1 MFLPESSKFN
11 HERITICPVVEPCQ
25 INFRILELRF
35 GYSRGQK
42 MVLIDGLRKLS
53 LSPSLS
59 PSLLIPHSN
68 LSAMHLPPTP
78 TQKYPDTITM
88 TIRKDLVEE
97 IVRLQGEEIGRL
109 RAQLTKGLV
118 NEPVDLGTTPPLL
131 PRACGASD
139 SEEQELSSP
148 ITEPNESESGG
159 NESEEV
165 VEIPK
170 MRSEKG
176 TQCDCADVM
185 AAERKL
191 RHELADTLSHVKK
204 VEENRDALDR
214 SNDILRKTV
223 AQLSEEV
230 CRAHLELE
238 HTRALLERPET
249 KTISQLSEEVCRVHS
264 ELEHTRALLQKRP
277 ETKTIAQLSE
287 EVCRVR
293 SELEHTRALLE
304 ESKAQ
309 INVSSPSTLVS
320 ATQDKPVSV
329 EQLSKIKDLTV
340 TLEPSIPKKELQ
352 SDTSDTQSATDDP
365 KPGVEQQQLPEAPP
379 GPSPSFPWQHFALA
393 HVLYSP
399 VTSQVKPKEL
409 KKLCKTAIG
418 ASSFRKFWSVVS
430 TPVIVDHR
438 NDRHAWVVF
447 VSSRTGQS
455 SSKAQ
460 KKVEIKAQKK
470 LPEGRLKGA
479 FVIRQGMELHII
491 GEYERDP
498 DALPET
504 LGLSEYELLPYPVKE
519 YIFKAVRNVKGNLIH
534 TTDELMASIVSP
546 SGVVIRIVRMVQVQP
561 GKVLEDLIMNE
572 ARNQGYEMTRSE

>member
-249 KTISQLSEEVCRVHS
+249 KTIAQLSEEVCRVHS
-264 ELEHTRALLQKRP
+264 ELEHTRALLK
-277 ETKTIAQLSE
+277 
-287 EVCRVR
+287 
-293 SELEHTRALLE
+293 

-309 INVSSPSTLVS
+309 TNVSSPSTLVS

-329 EQLSKIKDLTV
+329 ERLSKVKDLTV

-352 SDTSDTQSATDDP
+352 SDTSSDTQSATDDP
-365 KPGVEQQQLPEAPP
+365 KPGVEQQQLPEAGPP

-393 HVLYSP
+393 HVLSSP
-399 VTSQVKPKEL
+399 VTFQRKVKPKEL
-409 KKLCKTAIG
+409 KQLCKTAIG

-438 NDRHAWVVF
+438 NARHAWVVF

-455 SSKAQ
+455 SSKVQ
-460 KKVEIKAQKK
+460 TKVEIKAQQK
-470 LPEGRLKGA
+470 LEGRLKGA